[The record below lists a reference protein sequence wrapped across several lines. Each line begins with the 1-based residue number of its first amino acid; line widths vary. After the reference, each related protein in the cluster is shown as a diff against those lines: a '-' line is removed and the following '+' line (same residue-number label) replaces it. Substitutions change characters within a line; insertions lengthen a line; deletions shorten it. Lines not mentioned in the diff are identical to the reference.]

1 MSWQCTQVSNLLLL
15 SQVGHI
21 TKTCISHCSYLHRTP
36 DIRCAL
42 HADTLP
48 RPQGHVLCPVHRPTN
63 APNVAGQTDRAKRAC
78 KGLLETRPLQPIAA
92 LASQQTESLEER
104 LKLYRYFDLFQT
116 QEQAALLIV
125 SIEL

>member
-21 TKTCISHCSYLHRTP
+21 TKTCISHWYYLHRTP

-48 RPQGHVLCPVHRPTN
+48 RPQGPVRCPVHRPTN